1 MMDKNKKKILIIDD
15 EEGIRDQFKW
25 SLKQD
30 YEVLVAGNAEEGIKL
45 FKSEHPDLV
54 VSDIGLSGNGDQDGL
69 QLFED
74 IQLLDSMAKVIII
87 TGNGQ
92 KSLALKAVQMGAYD
106 FYKKPIDLKE
116 FKIILKRALHL
127 QKLES
132 EIKLSTLENSDE
144 FYTPEII
151 GKCQQMSEVYDI
163 IERTSATDAT
173 ILITG
178 ESGTGKELV
187 AKALH
192 MQSPRK
198 DFPFVVINCGAIPE
212 NLLES
217 ELFGHEKG
225 AFTGAHVQRKG
236 RIERAN
242 QGTVFLD
249 EIGELS
255 VALQVKLL
263 RFFQERE
270 IERVGG
276 REPIQIDVRIIA
288 ATNRNLEE
296 EIEKERFRPDL
307 FYRLSV
313 IPINL
318 PPLRERG
325 QDIFTLANHFLNKFN
340 LEHER
345 KIKGFSREATKLIQ
359 DYSWPGNIRELENKV
374 KRAVIMTKSAVIIP
388 EDFNLKFEES
398 PQKKMNLRKTVE
410 EFEENCI
417 RQAMLKNDG
426 NVSRTAQELGINRTT
441 FYDMLNRYNIDRA
454 NYASRTNK
462 TKSEM

>member
-1 MMDKNKKKILIIDD
+1 MDKNKKKILIIDD

-30 YEVLVAGNAEEGIKL
+30 YKVLVAGNAEEGIEL

-54 VSDIGLSGNGDQDGL
+54 VSDIALSGNGDQDGL

-74 IQLLDSMAKVIII
+74 IQLLDSKVKVIII
-87 TGNGQ
+87 TGNEQ
-92 KSLALKAVQMGAYD
+92 RELAFKAVQMGAYD
-106 FYKKPIDLKE
+106 FYKKPIDLQE

-127 QKLES
+127 QKLEA
-132 EIKLSTLENSDE
+132 EIQLSTLENSAE

-236 RIERAN
+236 RLERAN

-318 PPLRERG
+318 PPLRERE

-374 KRAVIMTKSAVIIP
+374 KRAVIMTKNAVIIP

-398 PQKKMNLRKTVE
+398 PQEKMNLRKAVE
-410 EFEENCI
+410 EFEENCV
-417 RQAMLKNDG
+417 RQALLKNDG

-454 NYASRTNK
+454 DYASRTNK
-462 TKSEM
+462 AKLEM

>member
-1 MMDKNKKKILIIDD
+1 MDKNKKKILIIDD

-25 SLKQD
+25 SLKQE
-30 YEVLVAGNAEEGIKL
+30 YEVLVAGNAEEGIEL

-54 VSDIGLSGNGDQDGL
+54 VSDIALSENGDQDGL

-74 IQLLDSMAKVIII
+74 IQLLDSKAKVIII
-87 TGNGQ
+87 TGNEQ
-92 KSLALKAVQMGAYD
+92 RELAIKAVQMGAYD
-106 FYKKPIDLKE
+106 FYKKPIDLQE

-132 EIKLSTLENSDE
+132 EIQLSTLENSDK

-187 AKALH
+187 AKAIH

-236 RIERAN
+236 RLERAN

-318 PPLRERG
+318 PPLRERE

-374 KRAVIMTKSAVIIP
+374 KRAVIMTKNAVIIP

-398 PQKKMNLRKTVE
+398 PQAKMNLRKAVE

-417 RQAMLKNDG
+417 RQALLKNDG

-454 NYASRTNK
+454 DYASRTNK
-462 TKSEM
+462 AKLEM

>member
-1 MMDKNKKKILIIDD
+1 VMDKNKKKILIIDD

-30 YEVLVAGNAEEGIKL
+30 YEVLVAGNAEEGIRL

-54 VSDIGLSGNGDQDGL
+54 VSDIALSENGDQDGL

-74 IQLLDSMAKVIII
+74 IQLLDSKAKVIII
-87 TGNGQ
+87 TGNEQ
-92 KSLALKAVQMGAYD
+92 RELAFKAVQMGAYD
-106 FYKKPIDLKE
+106 FYKKPIDLQE

-132 EIKLSTLENSDE
+132 EIQLSTLENSDE

-163 IERTSATDAT
+163 IERTSATDVT

-318 PPLRERG
+318 PPLRERE
-325 QDIFTLANHFLNKFN
+325 QDIFTLASHFLNKFN

-374 KRAVIMTKSAVIIP
+374 KRAVIMTKNAVIIP

-398 PQKKMNLRKTVE
+398 PQEKMNLRKAVE

-417 RQAMLKNDG
+417 RQALLKNDG

-454 NYASRTNK
+454 DYASRTNK
-462 TKSEM
+462 AKLEM

>member
-1 MMDKNKKKILIIDD
+1 VMDKNKKKILIIDD

-30 YEVLVAGNAEEGIKL
+30 YKVLVAGNAEEGIEL

-54 VSDIGLSGNGDQDGL
+54 VSDIALSENGDQDGL

-74 IQLLDSMAKVIII
+74 IQLLDSKAKVIII
-87 TGNGQ
+87 TGNEQ
-92 KSLALKAVQMGAYD
+92 KELAFKAVQMGAYD
-106 FYKKPIDLKE
+106 FYKKPIDLQE

-132 EIKLSTLENSDE
+132 EIQLSTLENSDE
-144 FYTPEII
+144 FFTPEII

-198 DFPFVVINCGAIPE
+198 DFAFVVINCGAIPE

-313 IPINL
+313 IAIDL

-398 PQKKMNLRKTVE
+398 PQKRMNLRKTVE

-417 RQAMLKNDG
+417 RLAMLKNEG
-426 NVSRTAQELGINRTT
+426 NVSRTAQELGVNRTT

>member
-1 MMDKNKKKILIIDD
+1 MDKNKKKILIIDD

-30 YEVLVAGNAEEGIKL
+30 YKVLVAGNAEEGIEL

-54 VSDIGLSGNGDQDGL
+54 VSDIALSGNGDQDGL

-74 IQLLDSMAKVIII
+74 IQLLDSKVKVIII
-87 TGNGQ
+87 TGNEQ
-92 KSLALKAVQMGAYD
+92 RELAFKAVQMGAYD
-106 FYKKPIDLKE
+106 FYKKPIDLQE

-127 QKLES
+127 QKLEA
-132 EIKLSTLENSDE
+132 EIQLSTSENIAE

-225 AFTGAHVQRKG
+225 AFTGAHEQRKG
-236 RIERAN
+236 RLERAN

-318 PPLRERG
+318 PPLRERE

-340 LEHER
+340 LEHES

-374 KRAVIMTKSAVIIP
+374 KRAVIMTKNAVIIP

-398 PQKKMNLRKTVE
+398 PQEKMNLRKAVE
-410 EFEENCI
+410 EFEENCV
-417 RQAMLKNDG
+417 RQALLKNDG
-426 NVSRTAQELGINRTT
+426 NVSRTARELGLNRTT
-441 FYDMLNRYNIDRA
+441 FYGMLNRYNIDRA
-454 NYASRTNK
+454 DYASRTNK
-462 TKSEM
+462 AKSEM

>member
-1 MMDKNKKKILIIDD
+1 MMDKNKKKILIVDD

-144 FYTPEII
+144 FFTPEII

-296 EIEKERFRPDL
+296 EIEKALPGEQRF
-307 FYRLSV
+307 FSM
-313 IPINL
+313 
-318 PPLRERG
+318 
-325 QDIFTLANHFLNKFN
+325 K
-340 LEHER
+340 LE
-345 KIKGFSREATKLIQ
+345 S
-359 DYSWPGNIRELENKV
+359 
-374 KRAVIMTKSAVIIP
+374 
-388 EDFNLKFEES
+388 
-398 PQKKMNLRKTVE
+398 
-410 EFEENCI
+410 
-417 RQAMLKNDG
+417 
-426 NVSRTAQELGINRTT
+426 
-441 FYDMLNRYNIDRA
+441 
-454 NYASRTNK
+454 
-462 TKSEM
+462 

>member
-1 MMDKNKKKILIIDD
+1 MDKNKKKILIIDD

-54 VSDIGLSGNGDQDGL
+54 VSDIALSGNGDQDGL

-87 TGNGQ
+87 TGNEQ
-92 KSLALKAVQMGAYD
+92 KDLALKAVQMGAYD
-106 FYKKPIDLKE
+106 FYKKPIDLQE
-116 FKIILKRALHL
+116 FKIVLKRALHL
-127 QKLES
+127 QKIES

-144 FYTPEII
+144 LYTAEII

-192 MQSPRK
+192 RQSPRK

-263 RFFQERE
+263 RFFQEHE

-276 REPIQIDVRIIA
+276 REPIKIDVRIIA

-296 EIEKERFRPDL
+296 EIKKERFRPDL

-318 PPLRERG
+318 PPLRERE
-325 QDIFTLANHFLNKFN
+325 QDILTLANHFLNKFN

-374 KRAVIMTKSAVIIP
+374 KRAVIMTKNAVIIP

-398 PQKKMNLRKTVE
+398 PHEKMNLRKAVE

-417 RQAMLKNDG
+417 RQALLKNDG

-441 FYDMLNRYNIDRA
+441 FYDMLNKYNIDRA
-454 NYASRTNK
+454 NYASRTQK
-462 TKSEM
+462 AKSEM

>member
-1 MMDKNKKKILIIDD
+1 MDKNKKKILIIDD

-30 YEVLVAGNAEEGIKL
+30 YKVLVAGNAEEGIEL

-54 VSDIGLSGNGDQDGL
+54 VSDIALSGNGDQDGL

-74 IQLLDSMAKVIII
+74 IQLLDSKVKVIII
-87 TGNGQ
+87 TGNEQ
-92 KSLALKAVQMGAYD
+92 RELAFKAVQMGAYD
-106 FYKKPIDLKE
+106 FYKKPIDLQE

-127 QKLES
+127 QKLEA
-132 EIKLSTLENSDE
+132 EIQLSTLENSAE

-318 PPLRERG
+318 PPLRERE

-374 KRAVIMTKSAVIIP
+374 KRAVIMTKNAVIIP

-398 PQKKMNLRKTVE
+398 PHEKMNLRKAVE

-417 RQAMLKNDG
+417 RQALLKNDG

-454 NYASRTNK
+454 DYASRTNK

>member
-1 MMDKNKKKILIIDD
+1 MDKNKKKILIIDD

-30 YEVLVAGNAEEGIKL
+30 YKVLVAGNAEEGIEL

-54 VSDIGLSGNGDQDGL
+54 VSDIALSGNGDQDGL

-74 IQLLDSMAKVIII
+74 IQLLDSKVKVIII
-87 TGNGQ
+87 TGNEQ
-92 KSLALKAVQMGAYD
+92 RELAFKAVQMGAYD
-106 FYKKPIDLKE
+106 FYKKPIDLQE

-127 QKLES
+127 QKLEA
-132 EIKLSTLENSDE
+132 EIQLSTLENSDE

-151 GKCQQMSEVYDI
+151 GKCQHMSEVYDI

-263 RFFQERE
+263 RFFQEHE

-318 PPLRERG
+318 PPLRERE

-374 KRAVIMTKSAVIIP
+374 KRAVIMTKNAVIIP

-398 PQKKMNLRKTVE
+398 PQEKMNLRKAVE
-410 EFEENCI
+410 EFEENCV
-417 RQAMLKNDG
+417 RQALLKNDG
-426 NVSRTAQELGINRTT
+426 NVSRTARVLGLNRTT

-454 NYASRTNK
+454 DYASRTNK
-462 TKSEM
+462 AKSEM

>member
-1 MMDKNKKKILIIDD
+1 MDKNKKKILIIDD

-30 YEVLVAGNAEEGIKL
+30 YKVLVAGNAEEGIEL

-54 VSDIGLSGNGDQDGL
+54 VSDIALSGNGDQDGL

-74 IQLLDSMAKVIII
+74 IQLLDSKVKVIII
-87 TGNGQ
+87 TGNEQ
-92 KSLALKAVQMGAYD
+92 RELAFKAVQMGAYD
-106 FYKKPIDLKE
+106 FYKKPIDLQE

-127 QKLES
+127 QKLEA
-132 EIKLSTLENSDE
+132 EIQLSTSENIAE

-318 PPLRERG
+318 PPLRERE

-374 KRAVIMTKSAVIIP
+374 KRAVIMTKNAVIIP

-398 PQKKMNLRKTVE
+398 PQEKMNLRKAVE
-410 EFEENCI
+410 EFEENCV
-417 RQAMLKNDG
+417 RQALLKNDG

-454 NYASRTNK
+454 DYASRTNK
-462 TKSEM
+462 AKLEM

>member
-1 MMDKNKKKILIIDD
+1 MDKNKKKILIIDD

-30 YEVLVAGNAEEGIKL
+30 YKVLVAGNAEEGIEL

-54 VSDIGLSGNGDQDGL
+54 VSDIALSGNGDQDGL

-74 IQLLDSMAKVIII
+74 IQLLDSKVKVIII
-87 TGNGQ
+87 TGNEQ
-92 KSLALKAVQMGAYD
+92 RELAFKAVQMGAYD
-106 FYKKPIDLKE
+106 FYKKPIDLQE

-127 QKLES
+127 QKLEA
-132 EIKLSTLENSDE
+132 EIQLSTSENIAE

-236 RIERAN
+236 RLERAN

-318 PPLRERG
+318 PPLRERE

-374 KRAVIMTKSAVIIP
+374 KRAVIMTKNAVIIP

-398 PQKKMNLRKTVE
+398 PQEKMNLRKAVE
-410 EFEENCI
+410 EFEENCV
-417 RQAMLKNDG
+417 RQALLKNDG

-454 NYASRTNK
+454 DYASRTNK
-462 TKSEM
+462 AKSEM

>member
-1 MMDKNKKKILIIDD
+1 MDKNKKKILIIDD

-30 YEVLVAGNAEEGIKL
+30 YEVLVAGNAEEGIEL

-54 VSDIGLSGNGDQDGL
+54 VSDIALSENGDQDGL

-74 IQLLDSMAKVIII
+74 IQLLDSKVKVIII
-87 TGNGQ
+87 TGNEQ
-92 KSLALKAVQMGAYD
+92 RELAFKAVQMGAYD
-106 FYKKPIDLKE
+106 FYKKPIDLQE

-132 EIKLSTLENSDE
+132 EIQLSTLENSDE

-318 PPLRERG
+318 PPLRERE

-374 KRAVIMTKSAVIIP
+374 KRAVIMTKNAVIIP

-398 PQKKMNLRKTVE
+398 PQEKMNLRKAVE
-410 EFEENCI
+410 EFEENCV
-417 RQAMLKNDG
+417 RQALLKNDG

-454 NYASRTNK
+454 DYASRTNK
-462 TKSEM
+462 AKSEM

>member
-1 MMDKNKKKILIIDD
+1 MMDKNKRKILIIDD

-30 YEVLVAGNAEEGIKL
+30 YEVLVAGNAEEGIEL

-54 VSDIGLSGNGDQDGL
+54 VSDIALSENGDQDGL

-74 IQLLDSMAKVIII
+74 IQLLDSKVKVIII
-87 TGNGQ
+87 TGNEQ
-92 KSLALKAVQMGAYD
+92 RELAFKAVQMGAYD
-106 FYKKPIDLKE
+106 FYKKPIDLQE

-132 EIKLSTLENSDE
+132 EIQLSTLENSAE

-236 RIERAN
+236 RLERAN

-318 PPLRERG
+318 PPLRERE

-374 KRAVIMTKSAVIIP
+374 KRAVIMTKNAVIIP
-388 EDFNLKFEES
+388 EDFNLKFKES
-398 PQKKMNLRKTVE
+398 HQERMNLRKAVE

-417 RQAMLKNDG
+417 RQALLKNDG

-454 NYASRTNK
+454 DYASRTNK
-462 TKSEM
+462 AKSEM

>member
-1 MMDKNKKKILIIDD
+1 MDKNKKKILIIDD

-30 YEVLVAGNAEEGIKL
+30 YKVLVAGNAEEGIEL

-54 VSDIGLSGNGDQDGL
+54 VSDIALSGNGDQDGL

-74 IQLLDSMAKVIII
+74 IQLLDSKVKVIII
-87 TGNGQ
+87 TGNEQ
-92 KSLALKAVQMGAYD
+92 RELAFKAVQMGAYD
-106 FYKKPIDLKE
+106 FYKKPIDLQE

-132 EIKLSTLENSDE
+132 EIQLSTLENSAE

-242 QGTVFLD
+242 QGTIFLD

-255 VALQVKLL
+255 VSLQVKLL
-263 RFFQERE
+263 RFFQEHE

-318 PPLRERG
+318 PPLRERE
-325 QDIFTLANHFLNKFN
+325 QDILTLANHFLNKFN

-374 KRAVIMTKSAVIIP
+374 KRAVIMTKNAVIIP

-398 PQKKMNLRKTVE
+398 PHEKMNLRKAVE
-410 EFEENCI
+410 EFEENCV
-417 RQAMLKNDG
+417 RQALLKNDG

-454 NYASRTNK
+454 DYASRTNK
-462 TKSEM
+462 AKLEM

>member
-1 MMDKNKKKILIIDD
+1 MDKNKKKILIIDD

-54 VSDIGLSGNGDQDGL
+54 VSDIALSGNGDQDGL

-87 TGNGQ
+87 TGNEQ
-92 KSLALKAVQMGAYD
+92 KGLALKAVQMGAYD
-106 FYKKPIDLKE
+106 FYKKPIDLQE
-116 FKIILKRALHL
+116 FKIVLKRALHL
-127 QKLES
+127 QKIES

-144 FYTPEII
+144 LYTAEII

-192 MQSPRK
+192 RQSPRK

-263 RFFQERE
+263 RFFQEHE

-276 REPIQIDVRIIA
+276 REPIKIDVRIIA

-318 PPLRERG
+318 PPLRERA

-374 KRAVIMTKSAVIIP
+374 KRAVIMTKNAVIIP

-398 PQKKMNLRKTVE
+398 PQEKMNLRKAVE
-410 EFEENCI
+410 EFEENCV
-417 RQAMLKNDG
+417 RQALLKNDG

-454 NYASRTNK
+454 DYASRTNK
-462 TKSEM
+462 AKLEM

>member
-1 MMDKNKKKILIIDD
+1 MMDKNKRKILIIDD

-30 YEVLVAGNAEEGIKL
+30 YEVLVAGNAEEGIEL

-54 VSDIGLSGNGDQDGL
+54 VSDIALSENGDQDGL

-74 IQLLDSMAKVIII
+74 IQLLDSKVKVIII
-87 TGNGQ
+87 TGNEQ
-92 KSLALKAVQMGAYD
+92 RELAFKAVQMGAYD
-106 FYKKPIDLKE
+106 FYKKPIDLQE

-132 EIKLSTLENSDE
+132 EIQLSTLENSAE

-318 PPLRERG
+318 PPLRERE

-374 KRAVIMTKSAVIIP
+374 KRAVIMTKNAVIIP
-388 EDFNLKFEES
+388 EDFNLKFKES
-398 PQKKMNLRKTVE
+398 HQERMNLRKAVE

-417 RQAMLKNDG
+417 RQALLKNDG

-454 NYASRTNK
+454 DYASRTNK
-462 TKSEM
+462 AKSEM

>member
-1 MMDKNKKKILIIDD
+1 MMDKNKRKILIIDD

-30 YEVLVAGNAEEGIKL
+30 YEVLVAGNAEEGIEL

-54 VSDIGLSGNGDQDGL
+54 VSDIALSENGDQDGL

-74 IQLLDSMAKVIII
+74 IQLLDSKVKVIII
-87 TGNGQ
+87 TGNEQ
-92 KSLALKAVQMGAYD
+92 RELAFKAVQMGAYD
-106 FYKKPIDLKE
+106 FYKKPIDLQE

-132 EIKLSTLENSDE
+132 EIQLSTLENRAE

-318 PPLRERG
+318 PPLRERE
-325 QDIFTLANHFLNKFN
+325 QDIFTLAKHFLNKFN

-374 KRAVIMTKSAVIIP
+374 KRAVIMTKNAVIIP

-398 PQKKMNLRKTVE
+398 PQEKRHLRKAVE

-417 RQAMLKNDG
+417 RQALLKNDG

-454 NYASRTNK
+454 DYASRTNQA
-462 TKSEM
+462 KSEM

>member
-1 MMDKNKKKILIIDD
+1 MDKNKKKILIIDD

-30 YEVLVAGNAEEGIKL
+30 YKVLVAGNAEEGIEL

-54 VSDIGLSGNGDQDGL
+54 VSDIALSGNGDQDGL

-74 IQLLDSMAKVIII
+74 IQLLDSKVKVIII
-87 TGNGQ
+87 TGNEQ
-92 KSLALKAVQMGAYD
+92 RELAFKAVQMGAYD
-106 FYKKPIDLKE
+106 FYKKPIDLQE

-132 EIKLSTLENSDE
+132 EIQLSTLENSAE

-236 RIERAN
+236 RLERAN

-318 PPLRERG
+318 PPLRERE

-374 KRAVIMTKSAVIIP
+374 KRAVIMTKNAVIIP

-398 PQKKMNLRKTVE
+398 PQEKMNLRKAVE
-410 EFEENCI
+410 EFEENCV
-417 RQAMLKNDG
+417 RQALLKNDG

-454 NYASRTNK
+454 DYASRTNK
-462 TKSEM
+462 AKSEM

>member
-1 MMDKNKKKILIIDD
+1 MDKNKKKILIIDD

-30 YEVLVAGNAEEGIKL
+30 YKVLVAGNAEEGIEL

-54 VSDIGLSGNGDQDGL
+54 VSDIALSGNGDQDGL

-74 IQLLDSMAKVIII
+74 IQLLDSKVKVIII
-87 TGNGQ
+87 TGNEQ
-92 KSLALKAVQMGAYD
+92 RELAFKAVQMGAYD
-106 FYKKPIDLKE
+106 FYKKPIDLQE

-132 EIKLSTLENSDE
+132 EIQLSTLENSAE

-236 RIERAN
+236 RLERAN

-318 PPLRERG
+318 PPLRERE

-374 KRAVIMTKSAVIIP
+374 KRAVIMTKNAVIIP

-398 PQKKMNLRKTVE
+398 PQEKMNLRKAVE
-410 EFEENCI
+410 EFEENCV
-417 RQAMLKNDG
+417 RQALLKNDG
-426 NVSRTAQELGINRTT
+426 NVSRTARELGINRTT

-454 NYASRTNK
+454 DYASRTNK
-462 TKSEM
+462 AKLEM

>member
-1 MMDKNKKKILIIDD
+1 MDKNKKKILIIDD

-54 VSDIGLSGNGDQDGL
+54 VSDIALSGNGDQDGL

-87 TGNGQ
+87 TGNEQ
-92 KSLALKAVQMGAYD
+92 KGLALKAVQMGAYD
-106 FYKKPIDLKE
+106 FYKKPIDLQE
-116 FKIILKRALHL
+116 FKIVLKRALHL
-127 QKLES
+127 QKIES

-144 FYTPEII
+144 LYTAEII

-192 MQSPRK
+192 RQSPRK

-263 RFFQERE
+263 RFFQEHE

-276 REPIQIDVRIIA
+276 REPIKIDVRIIA

-296 EIEKERFRPDL
+296 EIKKERFRPDL

-318 PPLRERG
+318 PPLRERE
-325 QDIFTLANHFLNKFN
+325 QDILTLANHFLNKFN

-374 KRAVIMTKSAVIIP
+374 KRAVIMTKNAVIIP

-398 PQKKMNLRKTVE
+398 PHEKMNLRKAVE

-417 RQAMLKNDG
+417 RQALLKNDG

-441 FYDMLNRYNIDRA
+441 FYDMLNKYNIDRA
-454 NYASRTNK
+454 NYASRTQK
-462 TKSEM
+462 AKSEM

>member
-1 MMDKNKKKILIIDD
+1 MDKNKKKILIIDD

-30 YEVLVAGNAEEGIKL
+30 YKVLVAGNAEEGIEL

-54 VSDIGLSGNGDQDGL
+54 VSDIALSGNGDQDGL

-74 IQLLDSMAKVIII
+74 IQLLDSKVKVIII
-87 TGNGQ
+87 TGNEQ
-92 KSLALKAVQMGAYD
+92 RELAFKAVQMGAYD
-106 FYKKPIDLKE
+106 FYKKPIDLQE

-132 EIKLSTLENSDE
+132 EIQLSTLENSAE

-318 PPLRERG
+318 PPLRERE

-374 KRAVIMTKSAVIIP
+374 KRAVIMTKNAVIIP

-398 PQKKMNLRKTVE
+398 PQEKMNLRKAVE

-417 RQAMLKNDG
+417 RQALLKNDG

-454 NYASRTNK
+454 DYASRTNK
-462 TKSEM
+462 AKSEM

>member
-1 MMDKNKKKILIIDD
+1 MDKNKKKILIIDD

-30 YEVLVAGNAEEGIKL
+30 YKVLVAGNAEEGIEL

-54 VSDIGLSGNGDQDGL
+54 VSDIALSGNGDQDGL

-74 IQLLDSMAKVIII
+74 IQLLDSKVKVIII
-87 TGNGQ
+87 TGNEQ
-92 KSLALKAVQMGAYD
+92 RELAFKAVQMGAYD
-106 FYKKPIDLKE
+106 FYKKPIDLQE

-127 QKLES
+127 QKLEA
-132 EIKLSTLENSDE
+132 EIQLSTLENSAE

-236 RIERAN
+236 RLERAN

-313 IPINL
+313 IPINS
-318 PPLRERG
+318 PPLRERE

-374 KRAVIMTKSAVIIP
+374 KRAVIMTKNAVIIP

-398 PQKKMNLRKTVE
+398 PQEKMNLRKAVE
-410 EFEENCI
+410 EFEENCV
-417 RQAMLKNDG
+417 RQALLKNDG

-454 NYASRTNK
+454 DYASRTNK
-462 TKSEM
+462 AKSEM

>member
-1 MMDKNKKKILIIDD
+1 MDKNKKKILIIDD

-30 YEVLVAGNAEEGIKL
+30 YKVLVAGNAEEGIEL

-54 VSDIGLSGNGDQDGL
+54 VSDIALSGNGDQDGL

-74 IQLLDSMAKVIII
+74 IQLLDSKVKVIII
-87 TGNGQ
+87 TGNEQ
-92 KSLALKAVQMGAYD
+92 RELAFKAVQMGAYD
-106 FYKKPIDLKE
+106 FYKKPIDLQE

-127 QKLES
+127 QKLEA
-132 EIKLSTLENSDE
+132 EIQLSTSENIAE

-225 AFTGAHVQRKG
+225 AFTGAHEQRKG
-236 RIERAN
+236 RLERAN

-318 PPLRERG
+318 PPLRERE

-374 KRAVIMTKSAVIIP
+374 KRAVIMTKNAVIIP

-398 PQKKMNLRKTVE
+398 PQEKMNLRKAVE
-410 EFEENCI
+410 EFEENCV
-417 RQAMLKNDG
+417 RQALLKNDG
-426 NVSRTAQELGINRTT
+426 NVSRTARELGLNRTT
-441 FYDMLNRYNIDRA
+441 FYGMLNRYNIDRA
-454 NYASRTNK
+454 DYASRTNK
-462 TKSEM
+462 AKSEM

>member
-1 MMDKNKKKILIIDD
+1 MDKNKKKILIIDD

-54 VSDIGLSGNGDQDGL
+54 VSDIALSGNGDQDGL

-74 IQLLDSMAKVIII
+74 IQLLDAMAKVIII
-87 TGNGQ
+87 TGNEQ
-92 KSLALKAVQMGAYD
+92 KVLALKAVQMGAYY
-106 FYKKPIDLKE
+106 FYKKPIDLQE
-116 FKIILKRALHL
+116 FKIVLKRALHL
-127 QKLES
+127 QKIES

-144 FYTPEII
+144 LYTAEII

-192 MQSPRK
+192 RQSPRK

-263 RFFQERE
+263 RFFQEHE

-276 REPIQIDVRIIA
+276 REPIKIDVRIIA

-296 EIEKERFRPDL
+296 EIKKERFRPDL

-318 PPLRERG
+318 HPLRERE
-325 QDIFTLANHFLNKFN
+325 QDILTLANHFLNKFN

-345 KIKGFSREATKLIQ
+345 KIKSFSREATKLIQ

-374 KRAVIMTKSAVIIP
+374 KRAVIMTKNAVISP

-398 PQKKMNLRKTVE
+398 PHEKMNLRKAVE

-417 RQAMLKNDG
+417 RQALLKNDG

-441 FYDMLNRYNIDRA
+441 FYDMLNKYNIDRA
-454 NYASRTNK
+454 NYASRIQK
-462 TKSEM
+462 AKSEM

>member
-313 IPINL
+313 IVINL

-462 TKSEM
+462 AKSEM

>member
-1 MMDKNKKKILIIDD
+1 MDKNKKKILIIDD

-30 YEVLVAGNAEEGIKL
+30 YKVLVAGNAEEGIEL

-54 VSDIGLSGNGDQDGL
+54 VSDIALSGNGDQDGL

-74 IQLLDSMAKVIII
+74 IQLLDSKVKVIII
-87 TGNGQ
+87 TGNEQ
-92 KSLALKAVQMGAYD
+92 RELAFKAVQMGAYD
-106 FYKKPIDLKE
+106 FYKKPIDLQE

-127 QKLES
+127 QKLEA
-132 EIKLSTLENSDE
+132 EIQLSTLENSAE

-236 RIERAN
+236 RLERAN

-318 PPLRERG
+318 PPLRERE

-374 KRAVIMTKSAVIIP
+374 KRAVIMTKNAVIIP

-398 PQKKMNLRKTVE
+398 PQEKMNLRKAVE

-417 RQAMLKNDG
+417 RQTLLKNDG

-454 NYASRTNK
+454 DYASRTNK
-462 TKSEM
+462 AKLEM

>member
-1 MMDKNKKKILIIDD
+1 MDKNKKKILIIDD

-30 YEVLVAGNAEEGIKL
+30 YKVLVAGNAEEGIEL

-54 VSDIGLSGNGDQDGL
+54 VSDIALSENGDQDGL

-74 IQLLDSMAKVIII
+74 IQLLDSKVKVIII
-87 TGNGQ
+87 TGNEQ
-92 KSLALKAVQMGAYD
+92 RELAFKAVQMGAYD
-106 FYKKPIDLKE
+106 FYKKPIDLQE

-132 EIKLSTLENSDE
+132 EIQLSTLENSDE

-318 PPLRERG
+318 PPLRERE

-374 KRAVIMTKSAVIIP
+374 KRAVIMTKNAVIIP

-398 PQKKMNLRKTVE
+398 PQEKMNLRKAVE

-417 RQAMLKNDG
+417 RQALLKNDG

-454 NYASRTNK
+454 DYASRTNK
-462 TKSEM
+462 AKSEM

>member
-1 MMDKNKKKILIIDD
+1 MDKNKKKILIIDD

-54 VSDIGLSGNGDQDGL
+54 VSDIALSGNGDQDGL

-87 TGNGQ
+87 TGNEQ
-92 KSLALKAVQMGAYD
+92 KGLALKAVQMGAYD
-106 FYKKPIDLKE
+106 FYKKPIDLQE
-116 FKIILKRALHL
+116 FKIVLKRALYL
-127 QKLES
+127 QKIES

-144 FYTPEII
+144 LYTAEII

-236 RIERAN
+236 RLERAN

-318 PPLRERG
+318 PPLRERE

-340 LEHER
+340 LEYER

-374 KRAVIMTKSAVIIP
+374 KRAVIMTKNAVIIP

-398 PQKKMNLRKTVE
+398 PQEKMNLRKAVE
-410 EFEENCI
+410 EFEENCV
-417 RQAMLKNDG
+417 RQALLKNDG

-454 NYASRTNK
+454 DYASRTNK

>member
-1 MMDKNKKKILIIDD
+1 MDKNKKKILIIDD

-30 YEVLVAGNAEEGIKL
+30 YKVLVAGNAEEGIEL

-54 VSDIGLSGNGDQDGL
+54 VSDIALSGNGDQDGL

-74 IQLLDSMAKVIII
+74 IQLLDSKVKVIII
-87 TGNGQ
+87 TGNEQ
-92 KSLALKAVQMGAYD
+92 RELAFKAVQMGAYD
-106 FYKKPIDLKE
+106 FYKKPIDLQE

-127 QKLES
+127 QKLEA
-132 EIKLSTLENSDE
+132 EIQLSTLENIAE

-318 PPLRERG
+318 PPLRERE

-374 KRAVIMTKSAVIIP
+374 KRAVIMTKNAVIIP

-398 PQKKMNLRKTVE
+398 PQEKMNLRKAVE

-417 RQAMLKNDG
+417 RQALLKNDG

-454 NYASRTNK
+454 DYASRTNK
-462 TKSEM
+462 AKLEM

>member
-30 YEVLVAGNAEEGIKL
+30 YEVLVAGNAEEGIEL

-54 VSDIGLSGNGDQDGL
+54 VSDIALSENGDQDGL

-74 IQLLDSMAKVIII
+74 IQLLDSKAKVIII
-87 TGNGQ
+87 TGNEQ
-92 KSLALKAVQMGAYD
+92 RELAFKAVQMGAYD
-106 FYKKPIDLKE
+106 FYKKPIDLQE

-132 EIKLSTLENSDE
+132 EIQLSTLENIDE

-318 PPLRERG
+318 PPLRERE

-374 KRAVIMTKSAVIIP
+374 KRAVIMTKNAVIIP

-398 PQKKMNLRKTVE
+398 PQEKRHLRKAVE

-417 RQAMLKNDG
+417 RQALLKNDG

-462 TKSEM
+462 AKSEM

>member
-1 MMDKNKKKILIIDD
+1 MDKNKKKILIIDD

-30 YEVLVAGNAEEGIKL
+30 YKVLVAGNAEEGIEL

-54 VSDIGLSGNGDQDGL
+54 VSDIALSGNGDQDGL

-74 IQLLDSMAKVIII
+74 IQLLDSKVKVIII
-87 TGNGQ
+87 TGNEQ
-92 KSLALKAVQMGAYD
+92 RELAFKAVQMGAYD
-106 FYKKPIDLKE
+106 FYKKPIDLQE

-127 QKLES
+127 QKLEA
-132 EIKLSTLENSDE
+132 EIQLSTSENIAE

-318 PPLRERG
+318 PPLRERE

-374 KRAVIMTKSAVIIP
+374 KRAVIMTKNAVIIP

-398 PQKKMNLRKTVE
+398 PQEKMNLRKAVE

-417 RQAMLKNDG
+417 RQALLKNDG

-454 NYASRTNK
+454 DYASRTNK
-462 TKSEM
+462 AKSEM

>member
-1 MMDKNKKKILIIDD
+1 MDKNKKKILIIDD
-15 EEGIRDQFKW
+15 EEGIRNQFKW

-30 YEVLVAGNAEEGIKL
+30 YEVLVAGNAEEGIEL

-54 VSDIGLSGNGDQDGL
+54 VSDIALSENGDQDGL

-74 IQLLDSMAKVIII
+74 IQLLDSKAKVIII
-87 TGNGQ
+87 TGNEQ
-92 KSLALKAVQMGAYD
+92 RELAIKAVQMGAYD
-106 FYKKPIDLKE
+106 FYKKPIDLQE

-132 EIKLSTLENSDE
+132 EIQLSTLENSDE

-318 PPLRERG
+318 PPLRERE

-374 KRAVIMTKSAVIIP
+374 KRAVIMTKNAVIIP

-398 PQKKMNLRKTVE
+398 PQEKMNLRKAVE

-426 NVSRTAQELGINRTT
+426 NVSRTAQELDINRTT

>member
-1 MMDKNKKKILIIDD
+1 MDKNKKKILIIDD

-25 SLKQD
+25 SLKQE
-30 YEVLVAGNAEEGIKL
+30 YEVLVAGNAEEGIEL

-54 VSDIGLSGNGDQDGL
+54 VSDIALSENGDQDGL

-74 IQLLDSMAKVIII
+74 IQLLDSKVKVIII
-87 TGNGQ
+87 TGNEQ
-92 KSLALKAVQMGAYD
+92 RELAFKAVQMGAYD
-106 FYKKPIDLKE
+106 FYKKPIDLQE

-132 EIKLSTLENSDE
+132 EIQLSTLENSDE

-318 PPLRERG
+318 PPLRERE

-374 KRAVIMTKSAVIIP
+374 KRAVIMTKNAVIIP

-398 PQKKMNLRKTVE
+398 PQEKRHLRKAVE

-417 RQAMLKNDG
+417 RQALLKNDG

-462 TKSEM
+462 AKSEM

>member
-1 MMDKNKKKILIIDD
+1 MDKNKKKILIIDD
-15 EEGIRDQFKW
+15 EKGIRDQFKW
-25 SLKQD
+25 SLKQV
-30 YEVLVAGNAEEGIKL
+30 YEVLVAGNAKEGIEL
-45 FKSEHPDLV
+45 FKSKHPDLV
-54 VSDIGLSGNGDQDGL
+54 VSDIALSENGDQDGL
-69 QLFED
+69 QLFEE
-74 IQLLDSMAKVIII
+74 IQLLDSKAKVIII
-87 TGNGQ
+87 TGNEQ
-92 KSLALKAVQMGAYD
+92 RELAVKAVQMGAYD
-106 FYKKPIDLKE
+106 FYKKPIDLQE

-132 EIKLSTLENSDE
+132 EIQLSTLENSAE

-325 QDIFTLANHFLNKFN
+325 QDILTLANHFLNMFN

-374 KRAVIMTKSAVIIP
+374 KRAVIMTKNAVIIP

-398 PQKKMNLRKTVE
+398 PQEKMNLRKAVE

-417 RQAMLKNDG
+417 RQALLKNDG
-426 NVSRTAQELGINRTT
+426 NVSRTAQALGINRTT

-462 TKSEM
+462 AKSEM

>member
-1 MMDKNKKKILIIDD
+1 MDKNKKKILIIDD

-30 YEVLVAGNAEEGIKL
+30 YKVLVAGNAEEGIEL

-54 VSDIGLSGNGDQDGL
+54 VSDIALSGNGDQDGL

-74 IQLLDSMAKVIII
+74 IQLLDSKVKVIII
-87 TGNGQ
+87 TGNEQ
-92 KSLALKAVQMGAYD
+92 RELAFKAVQMGAYD
-106 FYKKPIDLKE
+106 FYKKPIDLQE

-132 EIKLSTLENSDE
+132 EIQLSTLENSDE

-236 RIERAN
+236 RLERAN

-318 PPLRERG
+318 PPLRERE

-374 KRAVIMTKSAVIIP
+374 KRAVIMTKNAVIIP

-398 PQKKMNLRKTVE
+398 PQEKMNLRKAVE
-410 EFEENCI
+410 EFEENCV
-417 RQAMLKNDG
+417 RQALLKNDG

-454 NYASRTNK
+454 DYASRTNK
-462 TKSEM
+462 AKLEM